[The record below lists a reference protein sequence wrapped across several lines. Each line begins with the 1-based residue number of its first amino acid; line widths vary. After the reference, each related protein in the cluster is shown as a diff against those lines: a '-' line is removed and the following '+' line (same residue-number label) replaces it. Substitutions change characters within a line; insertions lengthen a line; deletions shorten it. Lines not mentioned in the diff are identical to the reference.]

1 MKTLAKITTF
11 IAVFFANHLCAEPSA
26 FGAGDLNNPQPYGL
40 TSSEQAVLENKN
52 KIREIIVDNQ
62 NQNYKVESLRERID
76 GLQSI
81 LESVTQSSRE
91 NELKMKDLIDDR
103 IDDINRS
110 NEFEKRVSEIIQT
123 NSQNIQT
130 IEITLKEL
138 DILVKKIESDYL
150 SKDEFNG
157 FINEFNSFKKLIS
170 NSLTS
175 ESKPIQEENKRSNWE
190 VFEDAKNSFDK
201 KLYTQSIKDFEYL
214 IEKNFKPAYCNYMI
228 GEMNYRRKNFA
239 EAIAYFKISAG
250 LYQEASYMPEL
261 MLHTAISME
270 LTGDKDNAKIF
281 YKAIISKYG
290 DSKEAVTAKTN
301 LEALQ

>member
-1 MKTLAKITTF
+1 MKTLARITTF
-11 IAVFFANHLCAEPSA
+11 IAVFSTNLLCAEPSA

-52 KIREIIVDNQ
+52 QIREIIVNNQ

-81 LESVTQSSRE
+81 LESVTQSSRD
-91 NELKMKDLIDDR
+91 NELKMKNLLDDR
-103 IDDINRS
+103 VNDINRS
-110 NEFEKRVSEIIQT
+110 NEFEKRVSEIIQI

-130 IEITLKEL
+130 IEATLKEFDVL
-138 DILVKKIESDYL
+138 IKKIDSNYL
-150 SKDEFNG
+150 SKDEFNS

-170 NSLTS
+170 KSLTS
-175 ESKPIQEENKRSNWE
+175 ESKPVQEEDKRTSWE

-270 LTGDKDNAKIF
+270 LTGDHTNAKNF
-281 YKAIISKYG
+281 YKAIISKYS